1 MSPLNILFYFS
12 ALFVAQAFFAID
24 PGSRNELTKSLAVG
38 RTIERLDLSTLLKGT
53 ILAGKDLQCIY
64 KASKHGYNFEQ
75 FHARV
80 DCGLPSLVTAQIK
93 GSKAIVGGF
102 NPFGYSSVDDYRS
115 STRAFLFRQEAAGK
129 EIEISRPLS
138 ADGAIYDFGTYGPI
152 FGVEALVIPLNP
164 SKLKPTCRATSVL
177 GNDYSTL
184 KASSMGTG
192 ISARRNG
199 MTASLFGGK
208 NSVDL
213 SELEVYVSAEEDIEI
228 IGDVGQGIFGD
239 LFSWGGYGR

>member
-1 MSPLNILFYFS
+1 MLFLTIILVALTPALSFIGVDLDGGKGQTRLS
-12 ALFVAQAFFAID
+12 AAGRVLD
-24 PGSRNELTKSLAVG
+24 RLA
-38 RTIERLDLSTLLKGT
+38 LPTLLKGT
-53 ILAGKDLQCIY
+53 TLEGKSLQCIY

-80 DCGLPSLVTAQIK
+80 DCGLPSLVVAQIK
-93 GSKAIVGGF
+93 GSKTLIGGF

-129 EIEISRPLS
+129 EIEFSRPLS

-177 GNDYSTL
+177 GNDYSIL
-184 KASSMGTG
+184 KGSEGGTG
-192 ISARRNG
+192 ISARRDG
-199 MTASLFGGK
+199 KTATLFGGK
-208 NSVDL
+208 NTVDL
-213 SELEVYVSAEEDIEI
+213 SELEVYVNADEDVEI
-228 IGDVGQGIFGD
+228 RGDVGQGIFGGM
-239 LFSWGGYGR
+239 FSWGGYGR